1 MTSRRPF
8 LLLRIDF
15 PGRPIFIQLPPAYD
29 DKFAR
34 QLELIQG
41 TEEGSG
47 QNEMVAEESVDVTER
62 VRSEFVNKLRLVLS
76 KDTPS
81 DQDHSQCD

>member
-1 MTSRRPF
+1 MVE
-8 LLLRIDF
+8 LR
-15 PGRPIFIQLPPAYD
+15 LELKSAYD

-62 VRSEFVNKLRLVLS
+62 VRSEFVNKLRLVLT

>member
-1 MTSRRPF
+1 MVE
-8 LLLRIDF
+8 LR
-15 PGRPIFIQLPPAYD
+15 LELKSAYE

-34 QLELIQG
+34 QLELIQE
-41 TEEGSG
+41 TEEGS
-47 QNEMVAEESVDVTER
+47 EKVAEESVDVTER